1 VVSLFVAGA
10 GAGGS
15 WAQEF
20 ADNEADFADWDSIYA
35 RNAEA
40 GVSAGA
46 AVGDGEYVFSE
57 HNPFLG
63 DAAAFEKGK
72 DLFKRGLLSE
82 AALALEAEV
91 SSGCLGFCPVSPLLF
106 KCKRPWP
113 SAKGGPKRLCHPL
126 ASVPVQP
133 NRGSGEGVC
142 IST

>member
-1 VVSLFVAGA
+1 MQRLLPYFISEYSTKVHAAVRHLNPLAGA
-10 GAGGS
+10 GAGGA

-20 ADNEADFADWDSIYA
+20 ADNKADFADWDSIYA

-63 DAAAFEKGK
+63 DAAAFDKGK

-91 SSGCLGFCPVSPLLF
+91 GFLASC
-106 KCKRPWP
+106 P
-113 SAKGGPKRLCHPL
+113 SAVQLCL
-126 ASVPVQP
+126 TGNNCTRTS
-133 NRGSGEGVC
+133 
-142 IST
+142 